1 MVHCKEQVTHTTR
14 PNPNYTHNFVWSF
27 KLITPIGGWRKKV
40 IHFVEGRDFDCHK
53 DKTNELFKKMI

>member
-14 PNPNYTHNFVWSF
+14 PNPKHAHNFVWPF
-27 KLITPIGGWRKKV
+27 KLTTPTGGWRKKV
-40 IHFVEGRDFDCHK
+40 IHFVEGGDLGGCN